1 MELKILPDGRRI
13 ALHPD
18 CRDAVKSLTHWQRHA
33 IFHQVCRQYYAKTHP
48 NAAGDIGPLS
58 TEGLDVVR
66 RSLSAQEAAGI
77 ADSITANLEAQGSN
91 AGAHAPVSDDPRD
104 VIINV
109 AQTGDLRAR
118 LQDALP
124 RILNDDTTALLE
136 RYYESHFRIHGALT
150 YRTHALTRQ
159 VGSFLWHRDLAPM
172 GQVHLIVYLTP
183 SGVTSGSTQLLGLYQ
198 SAWAASLGYHYENSE
213 SRVREIETIFDRVEE
228 TPHVHC
234 PELAAG
240 DSLLFPAPRVLHRG
254 DLPTQGYRDTFT
266 LILLPS
272 SVPWQADIEDFG
284 TDHIFGDTT
293 MRTLVTDP
301 FQALSPELPAAA
313 QGDLNIT
320 EQWVLVGQMQP

>member
-1 MELKILPDGRRI
+1 MATGRADTHHVVNANAHSRWRVAAENAKRASTSKTWEADQRHVKPSAVAEIMKLFEAMFVINRIPRQGLPMELKILPDGRRI

-66 RSLSAQEAAGI
+66 RSLSAQEAASI
-77 ADSITANLEAQGSN
+77 ADAITANLEAQGSN

-183 SGVTSGSTQLLGLYQ
+183 SGVTSGSTQFLGLYQ
-198 SAWAASLGYHYENSE
+198 SAWAASLGYHYENLREPS
-213 SRVREIETIFDRVEE
+213 SRDRDYFRPCRRD
-228 TPHVHC
+228 TSRPLSGTSGRRQLTLSR
-234 PELAAG
+234 PTR
-240 DSLLFPAPRVLHRG
+240 PAPR
-254 DLPTQGYRDTFT
+254 
-266 LILLPS
+266 
-272 SVPWQADIEDFG
+272 
-284 TDHIFGDTT
+284 
-293 MRTLVTDP
+293 
-301 FQALSPELPAAA
+301 
-313 QGDLNIT
+313 
-320 EQWVLVGQMQP
+320 